1 LEYAEYIALGVHSEY
16 LNALG
21 IYSDYTVKSHIFNKN
36 LKKSSM
42 HKDVIK

>member
-1 LEYAEYIALGVHSEY
+1 MEYAEYIALGVHSEY

-21 IYSDYTVKSHIFNKN
+21 LYSDYTVKKSQIFNKN

-42 HKDVIK
+42 IKDVI